1 MSASGRLSFAFQA
14 AVRGPACQRHSLW
27 SGHVRAGAGG
37 LMRHPSCSG
46 QGARGGRWVCAMH
59 NDAHAKPAMQF
70 RSARWTCTATAW
82 RTLLRCRPCG
92 AKRPGVIHN
101 GHAAPCH
108 FRRAPSCAS
117 MTCTISMAWFEPH
130 GTPTWQLR
138 GVLHIA
144 RCVAKRSAVPY
155 TLRGAE
161 KVSRA
166 CLGSDAYSG

>member
-46 QGARGGRWVCAMH
+46 QGARGGRWVYAMH

-82 RTLLRCRPCG
+82 LTLQRCQPCG
-92 AKRPGVIHN
+92 AQRPGIMHN
-101 GHAAPCH
+101 GHVAPCH
-108 FRRAPSCAS
+108 SGQRHPAHQCHAGSARHSLSRMAP
-117 MTCTISMAWFEPH
+117 PH
-130 GTPTWQLR
+130 GICL
-138 GVLHIA
+138 A
-144 RCVAKRSAVPY
+144 CF
-155 TLRGAE
+155 TLPAAWRRGA
-161 KVSRA
+161 RFHTH
-166 CLGSDAYSG
+166 